1 MTSHLDAIAAAL
13 CSAIAERDAAHSAWL
28 AATWPP
34 TPGNI
39 TLPIEAADTNRGRAA
54 CDAWATECRRVS
66 GLVDVAD
73 KERHQAALT
82 ASEISEEVLEE
93 LRVMATVPIG
103 ADAG

>member
-1 MTSHLDAIAAAL
+1 MTSHLDAIAAAS

-39 TLPIEAADTNRGRAA
+39 TLPIEAADANRGRAA
-54 CDAWATECRRVS
+54 WAAWAAACRRVS
-66 GLVDVAD
+66 ELEAENEG
-73 KERHQAALT
+73 RRAALN
-82 ASEISEEVLEE
+82 ASEIAEEVDDR
-93 LRVMATVPIG
+93 RVMANAPTG